1 MSDTK
6 VSWIR
11 KRDLHVMSS
20 GVVVFASD
28 QRFQVL
34 HADNSERWTLQ
45 IKYAQPRDAGV
56 YECQV
61 NTEPKI
67 YMAFTLNVV
76 ESVANL
82 TGPEY
87 VMAGSNINLTC
98 TLAVPHAQ
106 ETPPLFDLSR
116 PPPLSFPSNTGLVH
130 WYQGAEIL
138 DYEGR
143 VSITTGEEP
152 AAMQT
157 GGVGQGQHLSR
168 TLLLLP
174 LLLLLLTA
182 APFTTTTTTTTTTK
196 LRPLLYPGS

>member
-1 MSDTK
+1 
-6 VSWIR
+6 
-11 KRDLHVMSS
+11 MSS

-106 ETPPLFDLSR
+106 
-116 PPPLSFPSNTGLVH
+116 
-130 WYQGAEIL
+130 
-138 DYEGR
+138 
-143 VSITTGEEP
+143 GEEP

-157 GGVGQGQHLSR
+157 GGVGQGLHLSR

-182 APFTTTTTTTTTTK
+182 APFHTTTTIITTMK
-196 LRPLLYPGS
+196 LRALLYPGS